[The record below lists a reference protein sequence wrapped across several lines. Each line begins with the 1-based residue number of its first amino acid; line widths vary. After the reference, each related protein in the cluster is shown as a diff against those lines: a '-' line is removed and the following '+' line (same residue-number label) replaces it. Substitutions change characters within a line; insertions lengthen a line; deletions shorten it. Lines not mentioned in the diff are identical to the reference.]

1 MWLVAPAR
9 WHRAR
14 SHSQGVTL
22 GSQRG
27 SEATQ
32 IVGGSASSRG
42 HGWWWLAGS
51 VLRTR
56 GVFGRQNHFAAPPT
70 PVQPPQDGFR
80 GVLPKTGCSSKGD
93 THPSAFPL
101 DFLDRGSAAPL
112 QALAHPRKS
121 LGTPCP
127 RPPRD
132 APGNPFPVPSP
143 SPGNTPGHPLSV
155 PSPTS
160 GCSQAIPSPRPP
172 QGCSWASPP
181 LCPLWDV
188 PGHSMLL
195 PSPAFGMFMGIPS
208 PCPRPPQG

>member
-14 SHSQGVTL
+14 SHPQGVTL

-32 IVGGSASSRG
+32 ISGGSASSRG

-56 GVFGRQNHFAAPPT
+56 GVFGHQNDFAAPPT

-80 GVLPKTGCSSKGD
+80 GALPRVTHIPLPFPWISLTGAVLLLSKLSPTPGRPWVPPA
-93 THPSAFPL
+93 H
-101 DFLDRGSAAPL
+101 
-112 QALAHPRKS
+112 AHPEM
-121 LGTPCP
+121 L
-127 RPPRD
+127 
-132 APGNPFPVPSP
+132 PG
-143 SPGNTPGHPLSV
+143 
-155 PSPTS
+155 
-160 GCSQAIPSPRPP
+160 IPSLCPRPP

-181 LCPLWDV
+181 LCPLRDV

-195 PSPAFGMFMGIPS
+195 PSPAFGMFLGIPS
-208 PCPRPPQG
+208 PCPRPPQR